1 MKKLKLVKIKVMKKI
16 EKQFKNYLSINS
28 TKGFSLLA
36 GINRPINPS
45 QVTKLSNSI
54 DKMGVIRPVVVATIS
69 FLDDAQIT
77 YIIDGQ
83 HLYMACLRLGIDIP
97 YIEIDIKDVR
107 DLVEKIALL
116 NASSKSWIL
125 RDYVQA
131 WKPVNSD
138 YSTLDQLFQMY
149 DIEMSQLAQILH
161 YNNGGKGSSSGSS
174 VMSRILKQGTLKIKN
189 LVVTKTILNR
199 ITDALKLVPRMDR
212 VSNKTFISAFC
223 DYAQHPLYD
232 HASTLKYLK
241 ANKTKFALSTND
253 PEEFNK
259 LFSEIK

>member
-1 MKKLKLVKIKVMKKI
+1 MKKIKVVKKT
-16 EKQFKNYLSINS
+16 EQQFKNYLSCNAK
-28 TKGFSLLA
+28 KGFSILA
-36 GINRPINPS
+36 GINRAINPS

-54 DKMGVIRPVVVATIS
+54 DSIGIIRPVVVSTIT
-69 FLDDAQIT
+69 FIDNKPVK

-97 YIEIDIKDVR
+97 FIEIDITDIK

-138 YSTLDQLFQMY
+138 YLILDQLFQMY

-161 YNNGGKGSSSGSS
+161 YNNGGKSNAAGNS
-174 VMSRILKQGTLKIKN
+174 VMSKILKEGTLKIKN
-189 LVVTKTILNR
+189 LVITKIILNR
-199 ITDALKLVPRMDR
+199 ITDALKIVPRIDR
-212 VSNKTFISAFC
+212 VSNKSFISAYC
-223 DYAQHPLYD
+223 EYAQHPLYD
-232 HASTLKYLK
+232 HVSTLKYLK
-241 ANKTKFALSTND
+241 ANKIKFALSTND

>member
-1 MKKLKLVKIKVMKKI
+1 MKKTKTKKA
-16 EKQFKNYLSINS
+16 FSYYLPANA
-28 TKGFSLLA
+28 TKGFSFLA
-36 GINRPINPS
+36 GINRAIDPS
-45 QVTKLSNSI
+45 HVTKIATSI
-54 DKMGVIRPVVVATIS
+54 ESMGVIRPVVIARFS
-69 FLDDAQIT
+69 FLDGT
-77 YIIDGQ
+77 EIIYVIEGQ

-97 YIEIDIKDVR
+97 YIEIEIKSVKE
-107 DLVEKIALL
+107 LIEKLALL
-116 NASSKSWIL
+116 NTSSKSWVL

-138 YSTLDQLFQMY
+138 YITLDQLFQTY

-161 YNNGGKGSSSGSS
+161 YNNGGRNLNAGNGT
-174 VMSRILKQGTLKIKN
+174 MSKIIKQGNLKIKN
-189 LVVTKTILNR
+189 LVATKILLNR

-212 VSNKTFISAFC
+212 ISNKTFVSAFC

-232 HASTLKYLK
+232 HVATLEYLK
-241 ANKTKFALSTND
+241 ANKDKFALSTND

>member
-1 MKKLKLVKIKVMKKI
+1 MKKT
-16 EKQFKNYLSINS
+16 EPQFKNYLSCNAK
-28 TKGFSLLA
+28 KGFSILA

-54 DKMGVIRPVVVATIS
+54 DKIGIIRPVVIATVS
-69 FLDDAQIT
+69 FIDNKPVK

-97 YIEIDIKDVR
+97 FIEIEVDDIR
-107 DLVEKIALL
+107 DLVERIALL

-131 WKPVNSD
+131 WKPVNAD

-161 YNNGGKGSSSGSS
+161 YNNGGKSINAGNN
-174 VMSRILKQGTLKIKN
+174 VMSKILKEGTLKIKN
-189 LVVTKTILNR
+189 LAVTKIILNR
-199 ITDALKLVPRMDR
+199 ITDALKIVPRIDR
-212 VSNKTFISAFC
+212 VSNKSFISAYC
-223 DYAQHPLYD
+223 EYAQHPLYN
-232 HASTLKYLK
+232 HANTLAYLK
-241 ANKTKFALSTND
+241 ANKIKFALSTSD